1 MAHLINMKERK
12 TKADFHLL
20 LAKGIQGIDEITG
33 F

>member
-1 MAHLINMKERK
+1 MKERK

-20 LAKGIQGIDEITG
+20 LIKGIYGKDELSM